1 MRQLKAILVLDIKV
15 LQMQDSMKT
24 QAPRKT

>member
-15 LQMQDSMKT
+15 LQMQDCIKT